1 MSIKSIPNGYEVDCR
16 PQGRSGTRY
25 RKRFKTRAEAV
36 QYERWLISTKNQKDW
51 LEKPKDRRPLITLID
66 LWYKHYGQQLKTGEK
81 ELKHLAKL
89 DKDLGQPKAYQ
100 VTKNLFSDYRA
111 TMLTNGKK
119 VTTINRNHWRLSSVF
134 TVLLKSGEL
143 VGEHP
148 LKDLAQLKVQS
159 REMGFL
165 SLDDIKLLLSSL
177 DGDSLKIAKLSL
189 ATGGRWSEVANLKS
203 SNLIAGKVVFINTK
217 NGKNRTIPISPDL
230 FNEISTGKSGS
241 LFKPRYKVFYRVL
254 KSLNFDLPKGQAAHV
269 LRHTFASHFIMNGGN
284 VLTLQKILGHASVL
298 QTMTYAHL
306 APDYLTEAV
315 EYNPLATL

>member
-25 RKRFKTRAEAV
+25 RKRFKTKAEAI
-36 QYERWLISTKNQKDW
+36 QFERWLISTKNQKDW
-51 LEKPKDRRPLITLID
+51 LDKPKDKRPLITLIH

-81 ELKHLAKL
+81 ELKHLIKL
-89 DKDLGQPKAYQ
+89 DKELGQPKAYQ

-111 TMLTNGKK
+111 TMLTKGKK
-119 VTTINRNHWRLSSVF
+119 ATTINRNHWRLSSVF
-134 TVLLKSGEL
+134 KILIKSGEL

-148 LKDLAQLKVQS
+148 LKGLAQLKEPS

-165 SLDDIKLLLSSL
+165 SLDEIRLLLSSL
-177 DGDSLKIAKLSL
+177 SGDSLKVAKLSL
-189 ATGGRWSEVANLKS
+189 ATGARWGEAAHLKG
-203 SNLIAGKVVFINTK
+203 SNLISGKVIFLNTK
-217 NGKNRTIPISPDL
+217 NGKNRTVPISPTL
-230 FNEISTGKSGS
+230 FSEIFTGKSGN
-241 LFKPRYKVFYRVL
+241 LFKPCYNEFYQVL

-284 VLTLQKILGHASVL
+284 ILTLKNILGHASVL

-306 APDYLTEAV
+306 APDYLAEAV
-315 EYNPLATL
+315 EYNPLSTL